1 MMRKRTERKVEQT
14 KLIAEGVSRRAL
26 PLSDPS
32 DLDPLIERIGDA
44 TYVLLGEATHGTSE
58 FYEWR
63 AALSRRLIEERG
75 FSFVG
80 VEGDW
85 PDCYRVNRYAKS
97 YADSGDSARDV
108 LHAFERWPTWMWA
121 NREVAEFAE
130 WLRDHNRRLSP
141 ERQAGF
147 YGLDVYSLWESMHA
161 VVGYLESVDPALAR
175 AARAAYG
182 CFEPYAEDAQQY
194 ARATAI
200 VPTTCEREAVAVL
213 GALRRKAT
221 EYSEDGRD
229 AFFNAEQN
237 ALVAKNAELYYRTM
251 VRGGPTSWNV
261 RDSHMVETLE
271 RLMVHHGPAA
281 KAIVWEHNTHI
292 GDARFTDMARG
303 GMFNV
308 GQLVRQEHD
317 ADDAALVGFGTHR
330 GTVVAGEEWGA
341 PMRSTSRT
349 RATCCCCSTG
359 PMTAASRVSKSQS
372 DIGRSAW
379 CTTRATSTGA
389 TTSRRSCRD
398 GTTPSS
404 TSRRRSGWM
413 RCTCPCWWMVSRRRR
428 FRQACSCLL
437 LAASGSVGIR
447 ALVGGGVGASAA
459 GRLHASSRRAPG
471 A

>member
-1 MMRKRTERKVEQT
+1 MAIIGKRTERRSDKV
-14 KLIAEGVSRRAL
+14 KSIAEGISKRAQ
-26 PLSDPS
+26 PLGDPA

-44 TYVLLGEATHGTSE
+44 RYVLLGEATHGTSE

-97 YADSGDSARDV
+97 YPDSGQSAREVVHTFD
-108 LHAFERWPTWMWA
+108 RWPTWMWA

-161 VVGYLESVDPALAR
+161 VVGYLDSVDPALAR
-175 AARAAYG
+175 AARTAYG
-182 CFEPYAEDAQQY
+182 CFEPYGEDAQEY

-200 VPTTCEREAVAVL
+200 VPTTCEREALAVL
-213 GALRRKAT
+213 GALRGKAA
-221 EYSEDGRD
+221 EYREDGRD

-271 RLMVHHGPAA
+271 RLMVQHGPDA

-308 GQLVRQEHD
+308 GQIVRQEHD
-317 ADDAALVGFGTHR
+317 ADDVVIVGFGTHR

-341 PMRSTSRT
+341 PMRRMRVPPAREGSFED
-349 RATCCCCSTG
+349 
-359 PMTAASRVSKSQS
+359 AAHQS
-372 DIGRSAW
+372 DAG
-379 CTTRATSTGA
+379 
-389 TTSRRSCRD
+389 D
-398 GTTPSS
+398 
-404 TSRRRSGWM
+404 M
-413 RCTCPCWWMVSRRRR
+413 
-428 FRQACSCLL
+428 LL
-437 LAASGSVGIR
+437 LFNGEDDGGIAGLEDPIGHRAIGVVYDPRNEHWGNYVPTIVPRRYDAFIHIEETAGVDALHMPVLVDGEPPETFPSGM
-447 ALVGGGVGASAA
+447 
-459 GRLHASSRRAPG
+459 
-471 A
+471 

>member
-1 MMRKRTERKVEQT
+1 MAIIGKRTERRSGNVKA
-14 KLIAEGVSRRAL
+14 IAEGISKRAL
-26 PLSDPS
+26 PLNDPA

-44 TYVLLGEATHGTSE
+44 HYVLLGEATHGTSE
-58 FYEWR
+58 FYQWR

-97 YADSGDSARDV
+97 YHDSGESAREV

-200 VPTTCEREAVAVL
+200 VPTTCEREALAVL

-221 EYSEDGRD
+221 EYAEDGPD

-271 RLMVHHGPAA
+271 RIMVHHGPDA

-308 GQLVRQEHD
+308 GQIVRQEHD
-317 ADDAALVGFGTHR
+317 ADDVVLVGFGTHR

-341 PMRSTSRT
+341 PMRRMRVPPAREGSLEDAMHRSE
-349 RATCCCCSTG
+349 
-359 PMTAASRVSKSQS
+359 ASDS
-372 DIGRSAW
+372 
-379 CTTRATSTGA
+379 
-389 TTSRRSCRD
+389 
-398 GTTPSS
+398 
-404 TSRRRSGWM
+404 
-413 RCTCPCWWMVSRRRR
+413 
-428 FRQACSCLL
+428 LL
-437 LAASGSVGIR
+437 LFNGEDDGGIGGLDEPIGHRAIGVVYDPRNEHWGNYVPTIVPRRYDAFIHIEETAGVDALHMPVLVDGEPPETFPSGM
-447 ALVGGGVGASAA
+447 
-459 GRLHASSRRAPG
+459 
-471 A
+471 